1 MTVAHP
7 RVGGGTLAEVCSEKQ
22 TLEAPLAL
30 GGPPGGPGHFWFSI
44 KVPPGT
50 FLSAWEPSFLGTCSK
65 FQVRI
70 VR

>member
-1 MTVAHP
+1 M
-7 RVGGGTLAEVCSEKQ
+7 AEVCSEKQ

-50 FLSAWEPSFLGTCSK
+50 FLSAWEPSYLGTCSK
-65 FQVRI
+65 FQVCT